1 MTEIAIAQ
9 NIAKLSER
17 IRTASQKCGR
27 SPGDISLLAVSK
39 TRPAEAVRA
48 AAEAGIKDFGENY
61 LREALDKKQQLS
73 DLTLRWHFIG
83 PIQSNKTR
91 LIAAHFDWV
100 HSVEREKIA
109 RRLSEQRPAELPPLQ
124 VCLQVNISEEQSK
137 SGVAPAELAALA
149 DVIQGFPKVELRGLM
164 AIPAASDDPRQQRQA
179 FAALRTCLLDLQR
192 NHPRLDTLSMGM
204 SADLEAAVAE
214 GSTIVRIGTD
224 LFGPRG
230 G

>member
-17 IRTASQKCGR
+17 IRTASQKYGR
-27 SPGDISLLAVSK
+27 NPDDISLLAVSK
-39 TRPAEAVRA
+39 TQPAEAVRA
-48 AAEAGIKDFGENY
+48 AAAAGIADFGENY
-61 LREALDKKQQLS
+61 LKEALDKKQQLS
-73 DLTLRWHFIG
+73 GLPLRWHFIG

-109 RRLSEQRPAELPPLQ
+109 RRLSEQRPADLPPLQ
-124 VCLQVNISEEQSK
+124 LCLQVNISEEHSK
-137 SGVAPAELAALA
+137 SGVAPTELAALA
-149 DVIQGFPKVELRGLM
+149 DAVQGFPNVQLRGLM

-179 FAALRTCLLDLQR
+179 FAALRTCLQDLQR

-224 LFGPRG
+224 IFGPRG